1 MYEDLGGKSVTFSD
15 VCSRRR
21 NFLSGGRVLGNIL
34 RRCFVFLK
42 FVGRCR
48 SAARFGIEKVG
59 YASVMSR
66 PEGELLFVK
75 LSMFSN
81 FETAPFW
88 NPDEETGLVERSAS
102 AHVYVIHTAGI
113 DIALTLEHLV
123 AVEDGS
129 VAAEQF

>member
-1 MYEDLGGKSVTFSD
+1 M
-15 VCSRRR
+15 
-21 NFLSGGRVLGNIL
+21 LGNIL

-48 SAARFGIEKVG
+48 SAARVGIEKVG
-59 YASVMSR
+59 YASVMSG

-88 NPDEETGLVERSAS
+88 NPDEETCLVERSSS
-102 AHVYVIHTAGI
+102 AHVYAIHTVGI
-113 DIALTLEHLV
+113 DIAVTFEHLV

-129 VAAEQF
+129 MAAKQF

>member
-1 MYEDLGGKSVTFSD
+1 M
-15 VCSRRR
+15 
-21 NFLSGGRVLGNIL
+21 LGNVL
-34 RRCFVFLK
+34 RRCFVFLR
-42 FVGRCR
+42 FMSGCR
-48 SAARFGIEKVG
+48 SATRGSVEKVG
-59 YASVMSR
+59 YSLVMSG

-88 NPDEETGLVERSAS
+88 NPDEETGLVEKSAS
-102 AHVYVIHTAGI
+102 AHVYAIHTAGI
-113 DIALTLEHLV
+113 DVALTLEHLV